1 MPEQKSHGRSQAGVE
16 FNDEVLER
24 WLMRPRKASASQSCV
39 TVRVAGNGLRSGR
52 FISGAARAGASPGA
66 DKRAAQDETTA
77 SEIVR
82 EALRRY
88 VKVTEQIELV
98 SGRRPCDV
106 SLAIEARLVR

>member
-1 MPEQKSHGRSQAGVE
+1 MADEAEEGLGISKLRDRPGGRQWAPV
-16 FNDEVLER
+16 
-24 WLMRPRKASASQSCV
+24 RPIR
-39 TVRVAGNGLRSGR
+39 
-52 FISGAARAGASPGA
+52 SGAARAGASPGA